1 MLVATVLP
9 RSNNGGHRD
18 VTPTTGAEGKI
29 SGKGFL
35 ILQLLPAK
43 RLTISST
50 GRDEL
55 DQASALA
62 VDPARRNQKSTGSI
76 TEATFSQGQISN
88 L

>member
-1 MLVATVLP
+1 MAIALQPKFPIPDRTSQPV
-9 RSNNGGHRD
+9 RSMKDEDGVIDIGWC
-18 VTPTTGAEGKI
+18 EG
-29 SGKGFL
+29 
-35 ILQLLPAK
+35 IL
-43 RLTISST
+43 SDDNCST

-62 VDPARRNQKSTGSI
+62 VDPARRNRKSTGSI